1 MRAWALAAGIVC
13 AASAASVAHAH
24 PLGFGVVELTESRG
38 GEVSVAL
45 RVSGTEQQGH
55 RVTMPPPQGCAT
67 QGPTREEPL
76 PEGFAMRARWSC
88 VSGLRGARVS
98 LSGLEGSGAQ
108 FAVRARFADG
118 VTVEETLDDA
128 RRAVTLPTRAHPWSV
143 AWRYFVMGARH
154 IAEGADHL
162 AFVLALALWFTS
174 LRALALA
181 VTGFTLG
188 HSVTLALAALGW
200 LRVPQRPVEACIALS
215 VLLVALDVAKGRAP
229 PERGWMVTGA
239 IGALHGLGFAGALRE
254 AGLPAG
260 AVVPALAAFNV
271 GVEVGQVLF
280 IALALGAMA
289 LLKRARV
296 DERVTRRWVTDALG
310 AWSVMLL
317 LQRVW

>member
-1 MRAWALAAGIVC
+1 MRAWALVPAMLLATTV
-13 AASAASVAHAH
+13 ASAH
-24 PLGFGVVELTESRG
+24 PLGFGVVELTETHVG
-38 GEVSVAL
+38 AVAVSL

-55 RVTMPPPQGCAT
+55 RVTVAPPAGCAAV
-67 QGPTREEPL
+67 GPTREEPL
-76 PEGFAMRARWSC
+76 PEGFATRARWRC
-88 VSGLRGARVS
+88 EGGLRGARVA
-98 LSGLEGSGAQ
+98 LAGLEGSGAQ
-108 FAVRARFADG
+108 LVVRAHFADG

-128 RRAVTLPTRAHPWSV
+128 RRAVTLPTRARPWSV
-143 AWRYFVMGARH
+143 AGRYLVMGARH

-162 AFVLALALWFTS
+162 AFVLALTLWFTS

-188 HSVTLALAALGW
+188 HSVTLALAATGW

-215 VLLVALDVAKGRAP
+215 VLLVALDIAKGRAP
-229 PERGWMVTGA
+229 PRRGWMVTGV
-239 IGALHGLGFAGALRE
+239 IGTLHGMGFAGALRE
-254 AGLPAG
+254 VGLPVG

-271 GVEVGQVLF
+271 GVEVGQLAF
-280 IALALGAMA
+280 IALALGVMA

-296 DERVTRRWVTDALG
+296 EEAVTRRWVTDALG